1 MGILNKWTPN
11 ERAALSRATA
21 KLREKQPEPKQR
33 AGTIHHPDVPGCY
46 YSKVNGC
53 YIINTFIDGLRVTC
67 GTIKEWD
74 KVRACRM
81 QYETE
86 NKYKNSITK

>member
-1 MGILNKWTPN
+1 MEAFKTWTPN
-11 ERAALSRATA
+11 EIVALSRATA
-21 KLREKQPEPKQR
+21 KLRAKQPAPKQR
-33 AGTIHHPDVPGCY
+33 AGTIHQPDVSGCY
-46 YSKVNGC
+46 YSRVSGC
-53 YIINTFIDGLRVTC
+53 YIINTFIDGQRVTC